1 MPVSEE
7 RILFWSEIIE
17 ENEIQEGLD
26 QTFLNDLEA
35 SISDNDAVLFALLI
49 DSLPLLNCPVIAV
62 DTLLSLM
69 NDPSTMSL
77 YSLKGLL
84 LLYME
89 YNIDI
94 DMIQLL
100 YNMIDS
106 RITNDNIDLLLLL
119 TEDILNINNISIS
132 SINMCIKRLL
142 YVYVKSDVSVL
153 YRVLNVVSMIYN
165 RYKLNTVKKGGKDY
179 NINVKLTDRGV
190 DLYLYELDLLKDNPI
205 LNVYVREI
213 KQNKIVKISEK
224 EVEDRVLLL
233 MRE

>member
-1 MPVSEE
+1 
-7 RILFWSEIIE
+7 
-17 ENEIQEGLD
+17 
-26 QTFLNDLEA
+26 
-35 SISDNDAVLFALLI
+35 
-49 DSLPLLNCPVIAV
+49 
-62 DTLLSLM
+62 
-69 NDPSTMSL
+69 MSL

-142 YVYVKSDVSVL
+142 YVYVRSDVSVL

-179 NINVKLTDRGV
+179 DINVKLTDRGI